1 MEFINSGITV
11 FGFIVSFFLLRSSF
25 SQEIQKQKTDIY
37 LNQLS
42 EMPMTILKMLDSV
55 IFKQKPQDDLASD
68 IRDIS
73 NRIMAY
79 GTADAVR
86 IAAKMF
92 EFSYNNHDKTGTEKD
107 IYSITAIYV
116 LLFCQLKYDL
126 TNIWISPENYYR
138 TKIKDYTSEYRE
150 IYLRAN
156 DNLVKELR
164 LDRNLLFTAQW

>member
-55 IFKQKPQDDLASD
+55 IFKQKPQNDLVND

-92 EFSYNNHDKTGTEKD
+92 EFSYNNYDKTGTEKD

-138 TKIKDYTSEYRE
+138 IKLNDYTPEYRE
-150 IYLRAN
+150 SYRRAN

-164 LDRNLLFTAQW
+164 LDRILLFTAQ